1 MITVTG
7 ATGHLGR
14 LVVEELLRSGVPAD
28 EIVAAVRSPHKA
40 ADLAERGVQVRE
52 ADYTKPETLAT
63 AFAGTDKLLL
73 VSSNEV
79 GQRVAQHRNVVDAAV
94 QAGVSLIVYTSVLYA
109 QTSGIALAAEHKATE
124 DVIRASGLAYVF
136 LRNGWYIENYTEN
149 LAPAFEHGAIL
160 GSAGAGRVS
169 GATRADFAAAAAA
182 VLAGEGHAG
191 TVYELGGDQPFTL
204 AELAAEVTAQS
215 GKPVVYADLP
225 VEEYT
230 KALVGAGLPEAFAG
244 VLSDSDLGIARGELF
259 TDSGELS
266 QLIGRPTTTLAEA
279 VATALKA

>member
-63 AFAGTDKLLL
+63 AFAGTDKVLL
-73 VSSNEV
+73 VSSSEV
-79 GQRVAQHRNVVDAAV
+79 GQRVAQHQNVVDAAV
-94 QAGVSLIVYTSVLYA
+94 QAGVSLLAYTSVLSA
-109 QTSGIALAAEHKATE
+109 QTSGLALAAEHKATE
-124 DVIRASGLAYVF
+124 DIIGASGLAHVL

-160 GSAGAGRVS
+160 GAAGEGRISA
-169 GATRADFAAAAAA
+169 ATRADFAAAAAA
-182 VLAGEGHAG
+182 VLTGADQAGA
-191 TVYELGGDQPFTL
+191 VYELGGDQSFTM
-204 AELAAEVTAQS
+204 AELAAEVAAQS
-215 GKPVVYADLP
+215 GKPVAYADLP
-225 VEEYT
+225 AEEYT
-230 KALVGAGLPEAFAG
+230 KVLVGVGLPEAFAG
-244 VLSDSDLGIARGELF
+244 LLADSDLGIGRGELF
-259 TDSGELS
+259 TDSGDLGR
-266 QLIGRPTTTLAEA
+266 LIGRPTTTLAEA

>member
-14 LVVEELLRSGVPAD
+14 LVVEELLRGGVPAD
-28 EIVAAVRSPHKA
+28 QIVAAVRSPHKA

-73 VSSNEV
+73 VSSSEI
-79 GQRVAQHRNVVDAAV
+79 GQRAAQHRNVVDAAV
-94 QAGVSLIVYTSVLYA
+94 QAGVSLIAYTSVLSA
-109 QTSGIALAAEHKATE
+109 QTSGLALAAEHKATE
-124 DVIRASGLAYVF
+124 DILRACGLASVL
-136 LRNGWYIENYTEN
+136 LRNGWYLENYTEN
-149 LAPAFEHGAIL
+149 LAPAFQHGAIL
-160 GSAGAGRVS
+160 GAAGEGRIS

-182 VLAGEGHAG
+182 VLTGGEHAG
-191 TVYELGGDQPFTL
+191 AVYELGGDQPFTV
-204 AELAAEVTAQS
+204 AELAAEVAAQS
-215 GKPVVYADLP
+215 GKPVVYVDLP

-244 VLSDSDLGIARGELF
+244 LLADSDLGIGRGELF
-259 TDSGELS
+259 TDSGDLGR
-266 QLIGRPTTTLAEA
+266 LIGRPTTTLAEA